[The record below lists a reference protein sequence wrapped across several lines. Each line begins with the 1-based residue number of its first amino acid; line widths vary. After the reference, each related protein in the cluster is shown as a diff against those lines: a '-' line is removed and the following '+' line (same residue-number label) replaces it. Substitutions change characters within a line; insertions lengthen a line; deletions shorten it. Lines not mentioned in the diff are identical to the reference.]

1 MKYSHQLV
9 IGSLAVFVL
18 TACSGSPTQR
28 RQAKDDFEYLE
39 TPEFSQWQLPEDAQ
53 PQFYPN
59 FDIPSGEFSG
69 GTGRQVDIRP
79 PQQVLE
85 LIPGAR
91 AERQNGEVTL
101 WLLRAEEADRV
112 WQTAVD
118 MLAQRGIGIREQSEN
133 DIETDW
139 VTWVSEDEEVE
150 IGSRYSISRFQANNR
165 HGFKIN
171 LIDWREGSEEKPVSA
186 TNKERYNA
194 FLTNLVMAKYDE
206 NLRAEAAL
214 KAQELVKRIP
224 ISMGADRSGFPV
236 IIARTPYNVLW
247 QRLPELLPKMGFELE
262 ERNQSQGTVKAKY
275 AAPDDEFWETIG
287 LQPID
292 LAPGTYT
299 FLFGDLG
306 NRTSINVT
314 DASGKP
320 VEEELLKSMVPVLA
334 HVADQTKD
342 KKEAKAE

>member
-18 TACSGSPTQR
+18 TACSGNPTQR

-39 TPEFSQWQLPEDAQ
+39 TPEFSQWQLPVDAQ

-59 FDIPSGEFSG
+59 FDIPNGEFSG
-69 GTGRQVDIRP
+69 GTGREVDIRP

-133 DIETDW
+133 EIETDW
-139 VTWVSEDEEVE
+139 VTWVSEDEDVE

-171 LIDWREGSEEKPVSA
+171 LIDWREGTEEKTVTA

-236 IIARTPYNVLW
+236 IIARTPYNVFW
-247 QRLPELLPKMGFELE
+247 QRLPNLLPEMGFELE

-275 AAPDDEFWETIG
+275 AAPDDEFWEEIG

-292 LAPGTYT
+292 LAPGTYN

-334 HVADQTKD
+334 HIADQTKD
-342 KKEAKAE
+342 DKEAKAE